1 MTNQKAFPYIIKG
14 EWRCVRRGKGVVL
27 GKEGGCVKNGM
38 EFDQKTRE
46 VW

>member
-1 MTNQKAFPYIIKG
+1 MTNRRDFLYIIKEERG
-14 EWRCVRRGKGVVL
+14 CIRKGKGVVL